1 MTKMK
6 HHLNLFGLLTV
17 LLFVSFTFSL
27 SLGDS
32 GADLSDVLRAFS
44 GQASSQVYQIIMR
57 IRLPRILAYM
67 VAGGSLALSGSL
79 LQTLTRNPLA
89 DSGILGINAG
99 AGLVVAIVIA
109 YFSLENQWVISW
121 MPILAMLGGCL
132 VIILVYQIAKKANQG
147 LSPVRLIIAGVGLSS
162 MISGI
167 MVSIVG
173 NVNPYKVD
181 AIVNWLSGRGTGGN
195 WRTLTVMAPLLIIL
209 WVLTYSFSHRLN
221 ILSLNDQTAAALGL
235 DLPKTRLR
243 VLILATGLAA
253 LSVVLVGNVT
263 FVGLISGH
271 ISRRL
276 AGANHRLAL
285 PASLMFGM
293 LLLLIADSLGRI
305 LLVGKGIPTGLVVAI
320 LGAPYFLYLMTK
332 LRS

>member
-1 MTKMK
+1 MIKPK
-6 HHLNLFGLLTV
+6 NHLWLFGILTI
-17 LLFVSFTFSL
+17 LLFVSFIFSL

-32 GADLSDVLRAFS
+32 GADFSDVLRVFS
-44 GQASSQVYQIIMR
+44 GKASQQVYQIIMR

-109 YFSLENQWVISW
+109 YFSLESRW
-121 MPILAMLGGCL
+121 MIRLMPMLAMLGGCL
-132 VIILVYQIAKKANQG
+132 VIVIVYHIAKKGDQG
-147 LSPVRLIIAGVGLSS
+147 LSPVRLIITGVGLSS
-162 MISGI
+162 MISGT

-173 NVNPYKVD
+173 NVNPYKVE

-195 WRTLTVMAPLLIIL
+195 WRTVTVMVPLLIVL
-209 WVLTYSFSHRLN
+209 WCLTYYFSHKLN
-221 ILSLNDQTAAALGL
+221 VLSLHEQTALALGL
-235 DLPKTRLR
+235 DVPKERLR
-243 VLILATGLAA
+243 VLVLATGLAA

-263 FVGLISGH
+263 FVGLVSGH
-271 ISRRL
+271 VSRRL
-276 AGANHRLAL
+276 IGANHRLSL

-293 LLLLIADSLGRI
+293 LLLLVADSIGRI
-305 LLVGKGIPTGLVVAI
+305 LLVGTGIPTGLIVAS
-320 LGAPYFLYLMTK
+320 LGAPYFLYLMAQ